1 MDKRSHNSRKVDT
14 SMADEASE
22 ILLIQQA
29 QADPQNFR
37 YLYPRYV
44 QRVYSYIAYK
54 VGRQQDVEDLVSET
68 FMRALENIKH
78 FEYRG
83 DSSFRAW
90 LMGIA
95 HNIVREF
102 YRQNNLAEVSIDDL
116 PLSQDLN
123 LDERLIQQEK
133 FKQVY
138 EILQTISPRR
148 REIILLKYYGGLR
161 NHEIAE
167 VLGIEE
173 RTVSSHLSRAL
184 AEIQA
189 KYDLQAVKDL
199 G

>member
-1 MDKRSHNSRKVDT
+1 
-14 SMADEASE
+14 MADEASE

-29 QADPQNFR
+29 QANPQNFR

-54 VGRQQDVEDLVSET
+54 VGRQQDIEDLVSET
-68 FMRALENIKH
+68 FMRALENIQH

-83 DSSFRAW
+83 ESSFRAW

-102 YRQNNLAEVSIDDL
+102 YRRNNPDEVSIDEL
-116 PLSQDLN
+116 PLSQNLN

-138 EILQTISPRR
+138 EILQTLSPRR

-161 NHEIAE
+161 NHEIAD
-167 VLGIEE
+167 VLNIEE

-189 KYDLQAVKDL
+189 KYDMQAAKDL
-199 G
+199 A

>member
-1 MDKRSHNSRKVDT
+1 MSDKV
-14 SMADEASE
+14 SE
-22 ILLIQQA
+22 ILLIQQS
-29 QADPQNFR
+29 QANPQNFR

-68 FMRALENIKH
+68 FLRALENIQN

-83 DSSFRAW
+83 ESSFRAW

-102 YRQNNLAEVSIDDL
+102 YRKQPPIEISIEDV
-116 PLSQDLN
+116 PLMQDTN
-123 LDERLIQQEK
+123 LDERLIKQEK
-133 FKQVY
+133 FKQIY
-138 EILQTISPRR
+138 EILQTLSPRR

-161 NHEIAE
+161 NQEIAH
-167 VLGIEE
+167 VLAIEE

-184 AEIQA
+184 NEIQA
-189 KYDLQAVKDL
+189 KYDMQAVKDL
-199 G
+199 A